1 MQHYSHVRPQAPPMN
16 DAKPS
21 KSARKRSH
29 LELQSLG
36 EKLIPLEL
44 AELEKLALDES
55 LLDAVIHAKS
65 IRSRGALRRQRQLI
79 GKLMRESDADAIHT
93 SLQNLGTRDRLARRT
108 FREAEAWRDRIAAEG
123 AAAVS
128 EFAARTGDVDT
139 ELRNLLRELE
149 TARNEAAKRRLRRL
163 IFREVYRRLNVSE
176 KVGDQ

>member
-1 MQHYSHVRPQAPPMN
+1 MN

-21 KSARKRSH
+21 KSARKKSH

-79 GKLMRESDADAIHT
+79 GKLMRESDADAIQA
-93 SLQNLGTRDRLARRT
+93 SLRDLGARDRLDRQT
-108 FREAEAWRDRIAAEG
+108 FREAEGWRDRIAAEG

-128 EFAARTGDVDT
+128 EFGARTGDVDRGRDT
-139 ELRNLLRELE
+139 ELKNLVWELE
-149 TARNEAAKRRLRRL
+149 TARNEAAKRRIRRL